1 MRLMYGGII
10 ITNNQT
16 STVSSR
22 APVKKIRTALN
33 NAKMFTLLV
42 TGLEK
47 SWDIFLTQNL
57 WSRFIPQ
64 IWYYSVIYSLWLK

>member
-22 APVKKIRTALN
+22 APVKKTCTALN

-64 IWYYSVIYSLWLK
+64 IWYYSVIYSLWLN